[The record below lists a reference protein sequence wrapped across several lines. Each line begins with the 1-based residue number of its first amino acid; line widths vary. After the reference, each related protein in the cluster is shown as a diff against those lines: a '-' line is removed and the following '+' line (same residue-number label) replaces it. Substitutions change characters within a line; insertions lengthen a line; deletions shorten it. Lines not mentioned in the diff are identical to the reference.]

1 MRNFIFY
8 VFIATFTLS
17 LSSCEDSTAKQQKIR
32 EKAIRDSIQRREV
45 FVRDSIAKVEAA
57 EKEKKNA
64 DTIKK
69 YKNLFTEKFD
79 EYRDVTWVQPKNMPK
94 YLNRNG
100 VYAYF
105 ALQDNKPTNFRFV
118 FQYFDDDWLFIESM
132 IFNIDGE
139 NITISPKMERDHGS
153 GDIWEWCDAQVLSSG
168 YSDDILESFIKKI
181 AYAKTVK
188 IRLNGSQYYDTRTMT
203 AKQIETIKAAYEY
216 YLALGG
222 TF

>member
-1 MRNFIFY
+1 
-8 VFIATFTLS
+8 
-17 LSSCEDSTAKQQKIR
+17 
-32 EKAIRDSIQRREV
+32 
-45 FVRDSIAKVEAA
+45 
-57 EKEKKNA
+57 
-64 DTIKK
+64 
-69 YKNLFTEKFD
+69 
-79 EYRDVTWVQPKNMPK
+79 
-94 YLNRNG
+94 
-100 VYAYF
+100 
-105 ALQDNKPTNFRFV
+105 
-118 FQYFDDDWLFIESM
+118 M